1 MSGASLSTST
11 TALSHA
17 QGNVLLAAKPPKEW
31 DPYSPDEDPVQLK
44 LVVLPYLKD
53 PQYKELFGEKLH
65 VSTAM
70 KEVKEV
76 LKL

>member
-1 MSGASLSTST
+1 MCP
-11 TALSHA
+11 ALSHA

-44 LVVLPYLKD
+44 LVVLPCLKD
-53 PQYKELFGEKLH
+53 PQYLKLFGEKQR
-65 VSTAM
+65 VATAM
-70 KEVKEV
+70 GEVEEV